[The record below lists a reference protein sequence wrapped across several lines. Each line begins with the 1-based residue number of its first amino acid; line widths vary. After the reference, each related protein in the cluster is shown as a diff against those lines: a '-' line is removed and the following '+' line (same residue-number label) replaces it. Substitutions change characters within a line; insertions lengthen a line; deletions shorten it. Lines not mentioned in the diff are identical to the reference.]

1 LRFLTER
8 TLARELMQR
17 MRDSQ
22 QQLDLA
28 VESLRRKAKQFVAD
42 TRAEVANRAQS
53 LKAHEPR
60 RELALCRNRTADLQ
74 RRIAAQLARLLTT
87 ARQRFQRVEE
97 VLRVLGPEATL
108 RRGYSIT
115 TNAAGKVIATV
126 EAAPRKSK
134 IRTRVADG
142 EFESQVL

>member
-1 LRFLTER
+1 
-8 TLARELMQR
+8 M
-17 MRDSQ
+17 
-22 QQLDLA
+22 
-28 VESLRRKAKQFVAD
+28 QFVAD
-42 TRAEVANRAQS
+42 TRARVASRAQS

-60 RELALCRNRTADLQ
+60 RELALCRNRTADLE
-74 RRIAAQLARLLTT
+74 RRIATQPGRLLTT

-115 TNAAGKVIATV
+115 TDADGKVIQTIV
-126 EAAPRKSK
+126 AARRKSK
-134 IRTRVADG
+134 IRTRIADG